1 MKIRRYGTLFFA
13 LCLMVLTGCSGSK
26 SDNVVTGKYYNPANA
41 TASTD
46 ETVYLESSDDVIEND
61 EQQIAAAGDL
71 EQEKASGTDAI
82 AADLFLIT
90 SNDMQ
95 AQCLVLEQLASGK
108 QYMYNYTLVTRF
120 LDKYG
125 NRASVSYF
133 EPGRVITIGEKDSKG
148 YLLEAQISNEVW
160 EYPDI
165 TKYAVDDERGVFT
178 IGDVNYSYEK
188 DVFIHSDGT
197 IQKISDLNG
206 LDTLRVVGMDKE
218 IISVVVTTG
227 HGILKLK
234 NTDLFEGSFIQVGT
248 SVFAEITKDMELELP
263 EGKHTVAVANNGYGD
278 TAEIEIVRG
287 EELVLDLDTLKGEGP
302 KVGNVLFAVD
312 VQGAIIMI
320 DGEAIDYSQVVP
332 ITFGVHSLK
341 VMAEGYE
348 TYSKKLFV
356 NSKEATIV
364 IAMSG
369 DTSSSS
375 STTDSSTGTTST
387 DTNSS
392 TDTST
397 NTNSSS
403 STGSTSTQSNQA
415 GSLAGSLAGSQSTS
429 DSTGTGA
436 NTSSDITSATSD
448 AEIDAIV
455 NQLLGEDDDD
465 DDSTDYLTTL
475 TEILS
480 ELTGDD

>member
-1 MKIRRYGTLFFA
+1 
-13 LCLMVLTGCSGSK
+13 MVLTGCGGSS
-26 SDNVVTGKYYNPANA
+26 SDNVVTGKYYNPSNA
-41 TASTD
+41 VQKE
-46 ETVYLESSDDVIEND
+46 ETVYKDDTGQVIEST
-61 EQQIAAAGDL
+61 EQQIAAAGDVV
-71 EQEKASGTDAI
+71 QEDDKEKDAI
-82 AADLFLIT
+82 SADLFLIT

-95 AQCLVLEQLASGK
+95 AQCLVLDQLASGK
-108 QYMYNYTLVTRF
+108 QYMYNYSLATRF

-148 YLLEAQISNEVW
+148 RLLEAQISNKVW

-165 TKYAVDDERGVFT
+165 VKYSIDDERGVFT
-178 IGDVNYSYEK
+178 IGDTNYSYEE

-197 IQKISDLNG
+197 VQKVSDLNG

-218 IISVVVTTG
+218 ILSVVVTTG

-302 KVGNVLFAVD
+302 NIGNVLFAVD
-312 VQGAIIMI
+312 VPNAIIMI
-320 DGEAIDYSQVVP
+320 DGEAIDYSGVVP
-332 ITFGVHSLK
+332 IQFGVHTLK
-341 VMAEGYE
+341 VIAEGYE

-369 DTSSSS
+369 DDTTSSGG
-375 STTDSSTGTTST
+375 TESSTGTTST
-387 DTNSS
+387 DSS
-392 TDTST
+392 TST
-397 NTNSSS
+397 NTNTNTNTNSG
-403 STGSTSTQSNQA
+403 TGNTSTQTNQA
-415 GSLAGSLAGSQSTS
+415 GSLAGSLAGGQSS
-429 DSTGTGA
+429 GTGTGTTE
-436 NTSSDITSATSD
+436 NTGSDITSATSD
-448 AEIDAIV
+448 AEIDAIIDE
-455 NQLLGEDDDD
+455 LLGDDE
-465 DDSTDYLTTL
+465 DSTDYLSTL
-475 TEILS
+475 TELISDLV
-480 ELTGDD
+480 EED

>member
-1 MKIRRYGTLFFA
+1 ML
-13 LCLMVLTGCSGSK
+13 LTGCSGSK
-26 SDNVVTGKYYNPANA
+26 NDNVVTGKYYNPANA
-41 TASTD
+41 TAGTD
-46 ETVYLESSDDVIEND
+46 ENVYLESSDDVIEND
-61 EQQIAAAGDL
+61 EQQIAATGDL
-71 EQEKASGTDAI
+71 EQENATETDTLG
-82 AADLFLIT
+82 ADLFLIT

-125 NRASVSYF
+125 NRASVAYF
-133 EPGRVITIGEKDSKG
+133 EPGRVISIGEKDSKG
-148 YLLEAQISNEVW
+148 YLLEAQISNKVW

-227 HGILKLK
+227 HGTLKLK

-248 SVFAEITKDMELELP
+248 SVFTEITKDMELELP
-263 EGKHTVAVANNGYGD
+263 EGKHTVAVANKGYGD

-302 KVGNVLFAVD
+302 NIGNVLFAVD

-369 DTSSSS
+369 DDSSSS
-375 STTDSSTGTTST
+375 STTDSSTGTA
-387 DTNSS
+387 S
-392 TDTST
+392 TDTSA
-397 NTNSSS
+397 NSNSSS
-403 STGSTSTQSNQA
+403 STSSTSSQSNEA

-429 DSTGTGA
+429 SSTGTDA

-455 NQLLGEDDDD
+455 DQLLGDDDD

-480 ELTGDD
+480 DLTGDD

>member
-1 MKIRRYGTLFFA
+1 MKIRRIGTLFFIF
-13 LCLMVLTGCSGSK
+13 CFMVLTGCSGSK
-26 SDNVVTGKYYNPANA
+26 SDNVVTGKYYNPANE
-41 TASTD
+41 TVNTD
-46 ETVYLESSDDVIEND
+46 ETVYKESSDQVSENT
-61 EQQIAAAGDL
+61 EQQMTAAGDFK
-71 EQEKASGTDAI
+71 QEETDGAD
-82 AADLFLIT
+82 APGADLFLIT

-108 QYMYNYTLVTRF
+108 QYMYNYSLATRF

-133 EPGRVITIGEKDSKG
+133 EPGRVISVGEKDSKG
-148 YLLEAQISNEVW
+148 RLLEAQISNEVW

-165 TKYAVDDERGVFT
+165 TKYSVDDERGVFI
-178 IGDVNYSYEK
+178 IGDENYSYKK
-188 DVFIHSDGT
+188 DVFVHSDGT
-197 IQKISDLNG
+197 IQKVSDLNG

-234 NTDLFEGSFIQVGT
+234 NTDLFEGSFIQVGS

-263 EGKHTVAVANNGYGD
+263 EGKHMVAVANKGYGD

-312 VQGAIIMI
+312 VQGAVILI

-341 VMAEGYE
+341 VIAEGYE

-369 DTSSSS
+369 DDSVSSG
-375 STTDSSTGTTST
+375 TAASSTGTTST
-387 DTNSS
+387 DA
-392 TDTST
+392 

-403 STGSTSTQSNQA
+403 STDSTSGQSSQA
-415 GSLAGSLAGSQSTS
+415 GSLAGSLAGSQSTGG
-429 DSTGTGA
+429 STGTGT
-436 NTSSDITSATSD
+436 NTGSDITSATSD

-455 NQLLGEDDDD
+455 DQLLGDDDD

-475 TEILS
+475 TGILS
-480 ELTGDD
+480 ELTGED

>member
-1 MKIRRYGTLFFA
+1 M
-13 LCLMVLTGCSGSK
+13 TGCGAGK
-26 SDNVVTGKYYNPANA
+26 SDNIITGTYYNPTN
-41 TASTD
+41 TASDAD
-46 ETVYLESSDDVIEND
+46 ETVSQDASDEVMDSF
-61 EQQIAAAGDL
+61 EQQS
-71 EQEKASGTDAI
+71 ASEVKKEDADKTNVFS
-82 AADLFLIT
+82 ANLFLIT
-90 SNDMQ
+90 GNDMQ

-108 QYMYNYTLVTRF
+108 QYMYNYSLATRF

-133 EPGRVITIGEKDSKG
+133 EPGRVISVGEKDSKG
-148 YLLEAQISNEVW
+148 RLLEAQISNEVW

-165 TKYAVDDERGVFT
+165 TKYSVDDERGVFT

-188 DVFIHSDGT
+188 DVFVHSDGT

-206 LDTLRVVGMDKE
+206 LDTLRIVGVEKE

-227 HGILKLK
+227 YGTLKLK
-234 NTDLFEGSFIQVGT
+234 NTDLFEGSFIQVGS

-263 EGKHTVAVANNGYGD
+263 EGKHMVAVANKGYGD

-287 EELVLDLDTLKGEGP
+287 EQLVLDLDTLKGEGP

-312 VQGAIIMI
+312 VPDAIIMI
-320 DGEAIDYSQVVP
+320 DGETIDYSQIVP

-341 VMAEGYE
+341 VIAEGYD

-356 NSKEATIV
+356 NSNEATIV

-369 DTSSSS
+369 DDSVSAGTTASASDAD
-375 STTDSSTGTTST
+375 TNTDS
-387 DTNSS
+387 
-392 TDTST
+392 DTST
-397 NTNSSS
+397 NTTSDAG
-403 STGSTSTQSNQA
+403 TDSTSAQSSQA
-415 GSLAGSLAGSQSTS
+415 GSLAGSLAGSQSTGG
-429 DSTGTGA
+429 STGTG
-436 NTSSDITSATSD
+436 TGSGVTSATSD

-455 NQLLGEDDDD
+455 DQLLGDDDD

-475 TEILS
+475 TGILS
-480 ELTGDD
+480 QLTGTE